1 MTAPALRTG
10 PRPLPLHVAVQT
22 LTWLSSQAALGP
34 WRNGSLPWRPEL
46 AAAAAGVRAGLNAVD
61 PDAFAAAL
69 DGETRRRMAS
79 FVDGV
84 AAYRRH
90 PYRRR
95 RAEAPRVWCAGSSRL
110 LDYGDGD
117 GAPLLLVPSLVNR
130 AAILDLSPKRSLAA
144 ALAGNG
150 FRPFLM
156 DWGVPLAKERNLTLG
171 DYVSGRLESA
181 LEAVVDLAGRPA
193 GVVGYCMGGLL
204 AVALAQRRPERV
216 AALALMA
223 TPWDFHAR
231 GGARPHLLEAMAP
244 GIVHLLDTLGFL
256 PVDVLQAMFAG
267 LNPYLTAA
275 KFRRF
280 AAMEAGSER
289 ARSFVALEDWVNDGV
304 PLAGPVARECLQGWY
319 VNNTPRRL
327 SWLVQGRAVL
337 PAEVEAPSLVIIPG
351 SDRIVPPASAAALAD
366 ALEGAER
373 WELAAGH
380 VGMVAGGGATGKLYK
395 PLAEWLDKA
404 LR

>member
-1 MTAPALRTG
+1 MTAPTLRTG

-22 LTWLSSQAALGP
+22 LTWLSSLAALGP

-46 AAAAAGVRAGLNAVD
+46 AAQAAGVRARLNAVD

-69 DGETRRRMAS
+69 DRESRRRMAA
-79 FVDGV
+79 FADGV
-84 AAYRRH
+84 VAYRRH
-90 PYRRR
+90 PQRRR
-95 RAEAPRVWCAGSSRL
+95 RAEAPRVWCQGSSRL
-110 LDYGDGD
+110 LDYGSAG

-130 AAILDLSPKRSLAA
+130 ADILDLSEKRSLAA
-144 ALAGNG
+144 ALAGSG

-156 DWGVPLAKERNLTLG
+156 DWGVPRDGERDLTLG

-193 GVVGYCMGGLL
+193 GVIGYCMGGLL
-204 AVALAQRRPERV
+204 AVALAQRRPESV

-223 TPWDFHAR
+223 TPWDFHAP
-231 GGARPHLLEAMAP
+231 GGARPRLLEAMAP
-244 GIVHLLDTLGFL
+244 GIALLLDTLGFL

-267 LNPYLTAA
+267 LDPHLTAA

-280 AAMEAGSER
+280 AAYGADSER
-289 ARSFVALEDWVNDGV
+289 ARRFVTLEDWVNDGV
-304 PLAGPVARECLQGWY
+304 PLAGPVARECLLGWY
-319 VNNTPRRL
+319 VDNTPQRL
-327 SWLVQGRAVL
+327 AWRVQGRAVL

-351 SDRIVPPASAAALAD
+351 ADRIVPPASAAALAD

-373 WELAAGH
+373 WQLAAGH
-380 VGMVAGGGATGKLYK
+380 VGMVVGGGAPRMLYE
-395 PLAEWLDKA
+395 PLAGWLEKV

>member
-1 MTAPALRTG
+1 
-10 PRPLPLHVAVQT
+10 
-22 LTWLSSQAALGP
+22 
-34 WRNGSLPWRPEL
+34 
-46 AAAAAGVRAGLNAVD
+46 
-61 PDAFAAAL
+61 
-69 DGETRRRMAS
+69 
-79 FVDGV
+79 
-84 AAYRRH
+84 
-90 PYRRR
+90 
-95 RAEAPRVWCAGSSRL
+95 
-110 LDYGDGD
+110 
-117 GAPLLLVPSLVNR
+117 
-130 AAILDLSPKRSLAA
+130 
-144 ALAGNG
+144 
-150 FRPFLM
+150 
-156 DWGVPLAKERNLTLG
+156 
-171 DYVSGRLESA
+171 
-181 LEAVVDLAGRPA
+181 
-193 GVVGYCMGGLL
+193 
-204 AVALAQRRPERV
+204 
-216 AALALMA
+216 
-223 TPWDFHAR
+223 
-231 GGARPHLLEAMAP
+231 MAP

-304 PLAGPVARECLQGWY
+304 PMAGPVARECLQGWY